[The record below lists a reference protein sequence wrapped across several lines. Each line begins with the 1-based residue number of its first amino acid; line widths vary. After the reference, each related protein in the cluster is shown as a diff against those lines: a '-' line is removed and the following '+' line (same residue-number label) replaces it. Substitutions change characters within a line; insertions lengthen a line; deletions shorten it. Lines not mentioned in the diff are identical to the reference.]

1 MELLG
6 SDATTQQT
14 FQLLLVISL
23 LTFPFKG
30 LALWK
35 ASQLKQK
42 GWFIILL
49 LINTLGILDII
60 YYFFVDQEKP
70 KKQHKTN

>member
-6 SDATTQQT
+6 LDQANQT
-14 FQLLLVISL
+14 AFQTLLLISL

-35 ASQLKQK
+35 AAGHKQK
-42 GWFIILL
+42 IWFIVL
-49 LINTLGILDII
+49 LIVNTLGILDII
-60 YYFFVDQEKP
+60 YYFFIDGPQTKKSEK
-70 KKQHKTN
+70 N